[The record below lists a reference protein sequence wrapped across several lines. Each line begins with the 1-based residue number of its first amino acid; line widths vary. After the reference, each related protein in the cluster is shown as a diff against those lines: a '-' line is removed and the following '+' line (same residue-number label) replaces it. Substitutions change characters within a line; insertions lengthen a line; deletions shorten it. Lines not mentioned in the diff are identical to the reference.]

1 MNVEID
7 FFYYTALG
15 PFYGS
20 RVYMRK
26 HIRMSFDCWHF
37 TFFFCVYMEEDIR
50 RNWSKLLYG
59 GLHLD
64 QQPSEPVYLKND
76 GIKILLL
83 KKFLL
88 ITKSVA
94 TMLA

>member
-1 MNVEID
+1 MD
-7 FFYYTALG
+7 HAYTCVNIYACHLIAG
-15 PFYGS
+15 
-20 RVYMRK
+20 
-26 HIRMSFDCWHF
+26 ILL
-37 TFFFCVYMEEDIR
+37 FFFCVYMEEDIR

-59 GLHLD
+59 GRHLD